1 MSNSECKDSEDIL
14 WKNSRSSNLRRWKET
29 RFEGKG
35 KTKKSNS
42 LIIGNRKERRWPMK
56 SKIISISCV
65 MEEIVHT

>member
-35 KTKKSNS
+35 KDKKIQLSH
-42 LIIGNRKERRWPMK
+42 NRE
-56 SKIISISCV
+56 
-65 MEEIVHT
+65 